1 MLTHSDFCTFILS
14 HGRPNN
20 IKTLHPLLDA
30 GNYSGPWYI
39 VIDNEDPTAETYYQ
53 LYGHDRVIMFDKEAE
68 ARRLDIADNFVHMSR
83 KTITYARNACY
94 GIAKNLGYTYFWQL
108 DDDYYQFRYVVNSA
122 GKYVYHS
129 IRHMDEALNA
139 TLDYYKSVPSLT
151 LLSWMQGGDLLGG
164 NNSYSLVRVTRKAMN
179 SFICSTERP
188 IKFRGRMNED
198 VNTYVSEGNRGK
210 LIMMANRAGILQT
223 ITQSS
228 DGGITELYKACG
240 TYTKSMYTVMHMPS
254 AVKVGMM
261 HSSNPRIHHTI
272 NWNNCVP
279 KIIRQEL
286 KK

>member
-1 MLTHSDFCTFILS
+1 MLTHSGFCTFILS

-30 GNYSGPWYI
+30 GNYSGPWCI
-39 VIDNEDPTAETYYQ
+39 IIGNEGPTAETCYQ
-53 LYGHDRVIMFDKEAE
+53 LYGRGRVIMFDKEAE
-68 ARRLDIADNFVHMSR
+68 ARRLDIADNFVHMGR
-83 KTITYARNACY
+83 KAIAYARNACY

-108 DDDYYQFRYVVNSA
+108 DDGYYQFRYVANPA
-122 GKYVYHS
+122 GKHVHHS

-139 TLDYYKSVPSLT
+139 ALDYYKSVPSLA
-151 LLSWMQGGDLLGG
+151 LLPWMQGGDLLGG
-164 NNSYSLVRVTRKAMN
+164 NNSHSLVRVARKAMN
-179 SFICSTERP
+179 SFICSTGRP
-188 IKFRGRMNED
+188 IKFRGRMNEG

-210 LIMMANRAGILQT
+210 PIMMADRAGILQAT
-223 ITQSS
+223 TQSS
-228 DGGITELYKACG
+228 GGGITELYKACG
-240 TYTKSMYTVMHMPS
+240 THTKPMYTVMHMPS

-279 KIIRQEL
+279 EIIRQEL

>member
-1 MLTHSDFCTFILS
+1 
-14 HGRPNN
+14 
-20 IKTLHPLLDA
+20 
-30 GNYSGPWYI
+30 
-39 VIDNEDPTAETYYQ
+39 
-53 LYGHDRVIMFDKEAE
+53 MFDKEAE

-94 GIAKNLGYTYFWQL
+94 DIAKNLGYTYFWQL

-164 NNSYSLVRVTRKAMN
+164 NNSHSLVRVTRKAMN

-223 ITQSS
+223 PTQSS

>member
-1 MLTHSDFCTFILS
+1 MMRHSDFCVLIIS
-14 HGRPNN
+14 HGRAGRV
-20 IKTLHPLLDA
+20 KTLNALERF
-30 GNYSGPWYI
+30 GYSGPWYI
-39 VIDNEDPTAETYYQ
+39 IIDNEDPTAETYYQ
-53 LYGHDRVIMFDKEAE
+53 LYGSDRVIMFDKEAE
-68 ARRLDIADNFVHMSR
+68 ARRLDIADNFIHMSR

-94 GIAKNLGYTYFWQL
+94 DIARNLGYTYFWQL
-108 DDDYYQFRYVVNSA
+108 DDDYCRFRYVTDQA

-129 IRHMDEALNA
+129 IRHLDEALNA

-164 NNSYSLVRVTRKAMN
+164 ANSQSLTVVKRKAMN

-210 LIMMANRAGILQT
+210 LIMMANCAGILQT
-223 ITQSS
+223 PTQIN
-228 DGGITELYKACG
+228 DGGITELYRSCG
-240 TYTKSMYTVMHMPS
+240 TYTKAMYTVMHMPS
-254 AVKVGMM
+254 VTTVGMM
-261 HSSNPRIHHTI
+261 HSTFPRIHHTI